1 MTRKRFKKLLM
12 AHGYQSRDAEAM
24 AWMALW
30 HFGEYR
36 SAWHLYYARTARFH
50 LAMTMIRRAAKQAI
64 KAFSAVDLS
73 VRRYGGCNN
82 V

>member
-1 MTRKRFKKLLM
+1 MTRKRFIKLLM
-12 AHGYQSRDAEAM
+12 AHGYQHQEAEAM
-24 AWMALW
+24 AWMALS

-50 LAMTMIRRAAKQAI
+50 QAMTTIRRAAKQAM
-64 KAFSAVDLS
+64 KAFVGVDLS
-73 VRRYGGCNN
+73 VRQFGGSSN

>member
-1 MTRKRFKKLLM
+1 MTRKRFIKLLM
-12 AHGYQSRDAEAM
+12 AYGYQRREAEAM
-24 AWMALW
+24 VWMALS

-50 LAMTMIRRAAKQAI
+50 QAMTTIRRAAKQAI

-73 VRRYGGCNN
+73 VRRYGGRSNG
-82 V
+82 